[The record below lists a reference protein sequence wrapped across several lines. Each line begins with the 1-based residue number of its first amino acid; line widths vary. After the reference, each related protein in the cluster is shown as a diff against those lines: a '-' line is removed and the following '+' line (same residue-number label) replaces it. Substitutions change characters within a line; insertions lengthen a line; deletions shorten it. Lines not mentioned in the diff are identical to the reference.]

1 MMLQMTPFEAYKLF
15 LAVKMHFTQPSFDF
29 FKYNG
34 TIKANYESF
43 EKRKD
48 KFYFQKLAKQKD
60 LKEYL
65 VSNFVDQGVQWIGD
79 LVSEE
84 SETVFKLWQRRNQS
98 LTYMFTNEI
107 FLLDEDFMS
116 YFKVVDG
123 QHPKLLTMYKQ
134 KKISI
139 ETLVILNDMLSFF
152 PIWDKKIK
160 DPIIWPSIRD
170 KCLKYQPF
178 IRYDKVRI
186 KNLVK
191 DLISHINKP

>member
-1 MMLQMTPFEAYKLF
+1 MLQMTPFEAYKLF

-123 QHPKLLTMYKQ
+123 QHPKLLVMYKQ

-139 ETLVILNDMLSFF
+139 ETLVILNDVLSFF